1 MSLSGRLRHA
11 FAASYSLILVC
22 LLWEAVAAAGLVRE
36 VFLPRFSTVLAQLL
50 VMIADGSLIEP
61 IAISIARGA
70 VGLVLAVV
78 VGGIIGFLSAR
89 SRLVHLAVSPLLS
102 IGQPLPKV
110 AMIPIF
116 ILWLGVYSGSKIA
129 LVFITC
135 VFPIAIAV
143 EAAASAVPKVLL
155 WSSRSLGAS
164 EFDVIRSVLL
174 PASLAGLMSGLRV
187 ALPLALLATFTA
199 EMIGGG
205 GGVGA
210 ALMYA
215 QRLFDTP
222 VVYAYLLV
230 MLLMGIVLDQLFLR
244 LRHRLLRWDEQK

>member
-1 MSLSGRLRHA
+1 MNMTARLRGA

-22 LLWEAVAAAGLVRE
+22 LLWEAVAGAGLIRE
-36 VFLPRFSTVLAQLL
+36 VFLPRLSVVLERLFA
-50 VMIADGSLIEP
+50 MIADGSLIEP
-61 IAISIARGA
+61 IAVSIARSA
-70 VGLVLAVV
+70 AGLAIAVV
-78 VGGIIGFLSAR
+78 VGSILGFLSAR
-89 SRLVHLAVSPLLS
+89 SRIVDLLVSPLLS

-110 AMIPIF
+110 ALIPIL
-116 ILWLGVYSGSKIA
+116 ILWLGVYSSSKVA

-135 VFPIAIAV
+135 VFPIAISV
-143 EAAASAVPKVLL
+143 QAAACAVPKILL

-205 GGVGA
+205 GGLGA
-210 ALMYA
+210 ALMYS

-222 VVYAYLLV
+222 TVYAYLLV
-230 MLLMGIVLDQLFLR
+230 MLLMGIGLDQLFLR
-244 LRHRLLRWDEQK
+244 LRHRLLRWDEEK